1 MFYFVSAVLGRGVG
15 GVHIQLKLSQQ
26 KLKIGCFC
34 CLSTSKCWLLRRAVE
49 ESHPLNISSFSQ
61 IISHKV
67 FQLCITNIIRIIVS
81 IKINSDWMVVLHQLV
96 AAFVSLVQMV
106 QLATKCRNVGQ
117 SVTIHLVVKYA
128 LCACW
133 NYLHLCGRNMFVSK
147 QSSKH
152 LGRFSPTKN
161 ILESRYKAPVV

>member
-1 MFYFVSAVLGRGVG
+1 
-15 GVHIQLKLSQQ
+15 
-26 KLKIGCFC
+26 
-34 CLSTSKCWLLRRAVE
+34 VE

-67 FQLCITNIIRIIVS
+67 FQFCITNIIRIIVS

-106 QLATKCRNVGQ
+106 QLATKCRNVGE

-128 LCACW
+128 LCAC
-133 NYLHLCGRNMFVSK
+133 
-147 QSSKH
+147 
-152 LGRFSPTKN
+152 
-161 ILESRYKAPVV
+161 